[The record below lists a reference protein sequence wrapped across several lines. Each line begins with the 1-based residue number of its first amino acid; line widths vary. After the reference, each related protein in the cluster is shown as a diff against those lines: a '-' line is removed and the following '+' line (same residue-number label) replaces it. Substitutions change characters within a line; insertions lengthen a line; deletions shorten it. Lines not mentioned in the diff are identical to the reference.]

1 MLILLLLLRAV
12 LPFIKY
18 VQSGDAS
25 ANTTE
30 NALKKSKVTK
40 EKGIFIFSVVCS
52 EHRQR

>member
-30 NALKKSKVTK
+30 NALKKVKVQK
-40 EKGIFIFSVVCS
+40 RRGIFIY
-52 EHRQR
+52 